1 MAATQRKRTEGTE
14 RKSFSSADGNKGLFL
29 SREWVRV
36 LLVKSCAAPT
46 VILRGV
52 ISGAGPGGVFVLA
65 SCHAF
70 IIVSCCCCCC

>member
-14 RKSFSSADGNKGLFL
+14 RRCFSSADGNKGVFL
-29 SREWVRV
+29 SRGVGV

-52 ISGAGPGGVFVLA
+52 ISGAGPEGVFVLA

-70 IIVSCCCCCC
+70 IMVSCCCCCC